1 MTNVQTLID
10 SARALLQR
18 DQPEAAEDVLR
29 PHLAGGVGPLPLWR
43 LLAQALRRQGRLAE
57 VLPIQTML
65 VDMLPGDLA
74 ARFDLAETLLLLGQ
88 FDRGWRE
95 YRFRYSLP
103 HTIRIERKVQ
113 TPRWDGDRIPGRT
126 LLIHDEQGF
135 GDTFQFIRLVAAAAA
150 KSAARIVLEVNAE
163 SLALARRGFPEFQ
176 IIRRGELPPP
186 FDLHCE
192 MMSLPMAL
200 NLQLADLPGR
210 IPYLQPDPA
219 RRAHWQARLRDLPR
233 PLIAL
238 AWAGRPVHPNDAN
251 RSITLAQFAPL
262 AATGATFL
270 AIQKG
275 PAAAQAQTPL
285 PGMNLIPLSD
295 EIQDFDDTAAILG
308 IADLLISVDSSPT
321 HLAGAIG
328 RPAWV
333 MLPFVPDWRWLLHRP
348 DTPWYPNH
356 RLFRQPRRG
365 AWAPVVEALALAIK
379 QVRPGGLRPPGP
391 PTKG

>member
-1 MTNVQTLID
+1 MTNLQTLIE
-10 SARALLQR
+10 SARLCLNQ
-18 DQPEAAEDVLR
+18 DNPEAAEDLLR
-29 PHLAGGVGPLPLWR
+29 PHLAGGAGPLPLWR
-43 LLAQALRRQGRLAE
+43 LLAQALRRQCRIAE
-57 VLPIQTML
+57 ILPIQTML
-65 VDMLPGDLA
+65 VEMMPGDLA

-113 TPRWDGDRIPGRT
+113 TPRWDGEKIPGRT

-150 KSAARIVLEVNAE
+150 KSAARIVLEINPE
-163 SLALARRGFPEFQ
+163 TLALARRCLPDFHV
-176 IIRRGELPPP
+176 IRRGELPPP

-200 NLQLADLPGR
+200 NLQLTDLPGR
-210 IPYLQPDPA
+210 IPYLRPDPS
-219 RRAHWQARLRDLPR
+219 RLAHWQARLHNLPR
-233 PLIAL
+233 PLVAL

-251 RSITLAQFAPL
+251 RSITLPQLAPL
-262 AATGATFL
+262 AASGATFL
-270 AIQKG
+270 ALQKG
-275 PAAAQAQTPL
+275 PAAAQANTP
-285 PGMNLIPLSD
+285 PQGMNLIPLSD
-295 EIQDFDDTAAILG
+295 DIEDFDDTAAILS

-321 HLAGAIG
+321 HLAGALG

-348 DTPWYPNH
+348 DTPWYPSH
-356 RLFRQPRRG
+356 RLFRQPQRG
-365 AWAPVVEALALAIK
+365 AWAPVIEALALAVK
-379 QVRPGGLRPPGP
+379 QVSPGGSAPWTPA
-391 PTKG
+391 KG